1 MAQAFASAVLLL
13 LLWPAQVAASLGEKA
28 DLQNFLEDADL
39 LQVHPILAHHGVVSV
54 EPLLELTGDTMS
66 V

>member
-1 MAQAFASAVLLL
+1 MAQGVVSALLL
-13 LLWPAQVAASLGEKA
+13 VGLWAAQVAGSLGEKA
-28 DLQNFLEDADL
+28 DLQNFLEDGDL
-39 LQVHPILAHHGVVSV
+39 LQLQPVLAHHGVVSV